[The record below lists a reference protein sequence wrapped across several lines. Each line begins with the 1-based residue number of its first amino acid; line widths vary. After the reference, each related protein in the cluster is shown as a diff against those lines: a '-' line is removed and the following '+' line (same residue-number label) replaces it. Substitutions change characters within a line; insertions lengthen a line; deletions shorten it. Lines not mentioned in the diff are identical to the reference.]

1 VQELREQMRMYE
13 MASQCSA
20 VLASSRSASTAAA
33 ALKSATSNLDD
44 SYNQLGIKK
53 SSGVATLSR

>member
-1 VQELREQMRMYE
+1 MYE

-20 VLASSRSASTAAA
+20 VLASSRSSSTVAA
-33 ALKSATSNLDD
+33 ALKSAASNLDD

-53 SSGVATLSR
+53 SSGAATLSR